1 MRRSSTERPTF
12 EVLIKNIKY
21 FITDWVFP
29 TIDEEHKHLEQ
40 LANRK
45 YHPELIF
52 QGESIINAAAV
63 NPEALWKLKNLKKMP
78 KDRTVCSNP

>member
-12 EVLIKNIKY
+12 EVLIKNVKY

-29 TIDEEHKHLEQ
+29 NIDEEHKHLEQ

-45 YHPELIF
+45 YHPTHLPRR
-52 QGESIINAAAV
+52 V
-63 NPEALWKLKNLKKMP
+63 N
-78 KDRTVCSNP
+78 D